1 MNATLLVLTGLLV
14 SVIAVWHVLRLRSRA
29 THTIPTDWMVALGRI
44 ANDQALG
51 HHREA
56 RRGALQL
63 VHAMDKIPAD
73 SQQAH
78 HLRIRLAGVLSKDP
92 VFPDVVKAIRSA
104 CVAEPA
110 VTELALCVR
119 LRHHLIEDIR
129 QCEAL
134 AESLGQIR
142 RREGGADALLIA
154 RFQQPA

>member
-1 MNATLLVLTGLLV
+1 MNSLLLAVTGVLVGAIALWHLL
-14 SVIAVWHVLRLRSRA
+14 RTRSKTTQA
-29 THTIPTDWMVALGRI
+29 IPTDWMVAIGRI

-63 VHAMDKIPAD
+63 VQAMDKGPID
-73 SQQAH
+73 SQLAH
-78 HLRIRLAGVLSKDP
+78 HVRIRLAGLLSKDP
-92 VFPDVVKAIRSA
+92 VFPDVVKAVRSA
-104 CVAEPA
+104 CAAESA

-142 RREGGADALLIA
+142 RRESGADALLIA
-154 RFQQPA
+154 RFHQAT

>member
-1 MNATLLVLTGLLV
+1 MITTLLVITGLLV
-14 SVIAVWHVLRLRSRA
+14 GVIAAWQLLRSRSPA
-29 THTIPTDWMVALGRI
+29 MHVIPAEWMVALGRI

-51 HHREA
+51 HHRDA

-63 VHAMDKIPAD
+63 IHGMEKIPTD
-73 SQQAH
+73 SPLAH
-78 HLRIRLAGVLSKDP
+78 HVRIRLAGLLSKDP
-92 VFPDVVKAIRSA
+92 VFPDVVRAIRSA
-104 CVAEPA
+104 CAAEPA

-119 LRHHLIEDIR
+119 LRQHLIEDIR

-142 RREGGADALLIA
+142 RRESGADALLIA